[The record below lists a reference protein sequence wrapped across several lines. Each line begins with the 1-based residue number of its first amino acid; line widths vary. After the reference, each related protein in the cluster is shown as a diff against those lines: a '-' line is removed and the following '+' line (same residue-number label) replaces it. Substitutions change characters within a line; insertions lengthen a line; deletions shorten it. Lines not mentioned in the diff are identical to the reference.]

1 MNDIEILKDMLIS
14 DAQIPL
20 RQEENGPSSVELTDT
35 QANTTVEIK
44 GLPHDSIVIRAED
57 FEDPL
62 TIFEGSKGE
71 RKRADFVIVSNE
83 EAKKWIICIETQA
96 RDSKKAA
103 HVEEQLKGAQCFMSY
118 CKCIGRSFWREEHF
132 LDGYQYRFVSMA
144 NINFRKKKTGTNPNK
159 KTKRSYAPHI
169 RSKGKLHDIPEV
181 FLKISRS
188 PSLHFRR
195 LIFEAS

>member
-1 MNDIEILKDMLIS
+1 MSDIEILQEMLIS
-14 DAQIPL
+14 AAQVQLQPGSG
-20 RQEENGPSSVELTDT
+20 RPSVELTDK
-35 QANTTVEIK
+35 QGKTTVEIK

-57 FEDPL
+57 FKDPL
-62 TIFEGSKGE
+62 TIFEGLKGE
-71 RKRADFVIVSNE
+71 RKRADFVIISNE
-83 EAKKWIICIETQA
+83 DTKKWIICIETQA

-169 RSKGKLHDIPEV
+169 QSKGRLHDTPDA
-181 FLKISRS
+181 FLKILRS
-188 PSLHFRR
+188 PSLHFRN
-195 LIFEAS
+195 LIDESS